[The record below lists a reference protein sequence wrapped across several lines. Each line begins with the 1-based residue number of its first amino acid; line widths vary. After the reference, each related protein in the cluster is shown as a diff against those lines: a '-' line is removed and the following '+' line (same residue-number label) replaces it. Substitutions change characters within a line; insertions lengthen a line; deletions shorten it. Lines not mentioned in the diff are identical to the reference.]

1 MYNPGC
7 ALMLYKKHLAI
18 NLLNY
23 LNKGEEKI
31 TLHDICCH
39 HNPQIEDKT
48 CIINTCA
55 GCDRR
60 FSTLYE
66 NVETHS
72 IWEEIVKRNDFD
84 YPDHSGLVVSVHDTC
99 SIRHKPQVHNA
110 IRQLLE
116 KMNIKV
122 IEAEYSKDKSICCG
136 DNLYPHVPVD
146 KVYKHMRKRA
156 QSMPCEHV
164 VVYCV
169 SCIKAM
175 HNGGKKP
182 LYIVDLLFNEA
193 TEIQESDVVKWHEQ
207 LNEYIE
213 QH

>member
-1 MYNPGC
+1 MYSCSFWSNKPCSKFNASTFQPYILSLLYNPW
-7 ALMLYKKHLAI
+7 L
-18 NLLNY
+18 
-23 LNKGEEKI
+23 
-31 TLHDICCH
+31 
-39 HNPQIEDKT
+39 
-48 CIINTCA
+48 
-55 GCDRR
+55 
-60 FSTLYE
+60 F
-66 NVETHS
+66 
-72 IWEEIVKRNDFD
+72 
-84 YPDHSGLVVSVHDTC
+84 
-99 SIRHKPQVHNA
+99 
-110 IRQLLE
+110 
-116 KMNIKV
+116 
-122 IEAEYSKDKSICCG
+122 KDKSICCG